1 VLATYLI
8 ALNWRCRATSFTVF
22 WATALPQTPSW
33 ISDGRFAAGK
43 TKEGIGKGLG
53 MEGDIRKEENGVG
66 MKGKLIYATAAAI
79 WIAIKLRRDAHYD
92 HPITATLYVRQQ
104 STHWRQQ
111 RLFRL
116 IVLLAAPCTSSTTSA
131 IRESWATLWWKLHD
145 PIFNRL
151 WLIHPCDRRTDRRT
165 DGRHDDANSPVHRQ
179 RVVAACTRST
189 CDSIATCLTY
199 ISTVS
204 NENSTAGTTS

>member
-1 VLATYLI
+1 MSKPPSKSPRSYSSQCWLYRPTCTSRVALCIGLQYSRLRQALIHTTVLATYLT

-22 WATALPQTPSW
+22 WATALPQAPSW

-66 MKGKLIYATAAAI
+66 MKGKLIYATVAAI

-131 IRESWATLWWKLHD
+131 VRESW
-145 PIFNRL
+145 
-151 WLIHPCDRRTDRRT
+151 
-165 DGRHDDANSPVHRQ
+165 GYS
-179 RVVAACTRST
+179 VVKVAWS
-189 CDSIATCLTY
+189 
-199 ISTVS
+199 
-204 NENSTAGTTS
+204 